1 MRCAMKLGYNVA
13 TTKENATLQQELELC
28 DKHGYDF
35 IEIQMDKMPEYL
47 KTHTLED
54 MKAFFDTHHIKPL
67 SLNALQ
73 FFNNRN
79 DADYR
84 VVLDEFKEWLD
95 IAHYLGAKYIVLV
108 PLVTETKILN
118 KAIHDSCVKVMTE
131 FATLAEA
138 YHIKIALE
146 FLGAPYAT
154 VNTFQQAYDIV
165 EDVAK
170 PNVGLVLDFFHFH
183 AMGSNLADL
192 RKAKAENI
200 FLLHINDVDDYP
212 IGILTDE
219 DRCFPGHGVI
229 DIKGIFNT
237 LREIGFQGEF
247 ISIELFRPEYY
258 RLPAEDVIVKSK
270 ETVKESVQPFYPI

>member
-1 MRCAMKLGYNVA
+1 MKLGYNVA

-47 KTHTLED
+47 ETHTLED

-84 VVLDEFKEWLD
+84 AVLDEFKEWLE

-219 DRCFPGHGVI
+219 DRCFPGRGVI